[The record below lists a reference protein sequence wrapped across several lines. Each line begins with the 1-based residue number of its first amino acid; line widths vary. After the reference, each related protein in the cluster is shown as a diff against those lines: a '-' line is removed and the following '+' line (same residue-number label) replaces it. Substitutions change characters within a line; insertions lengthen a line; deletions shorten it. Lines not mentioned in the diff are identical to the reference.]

1 MEEKKID
8 EYFNKIFFSNEQ
20 SRPFYCCFRII
31 YEKETTMKNRSRT
44 EIIASILQVISKRGS
59 TRTKIMY
66 GAFLSYT
73 QLNDYL
79 SFMDQ
84 LGLIKYDKDDGHAS
98 SNYIVI
104 TEKGIHFLS
113 IHDRINQMIT
123 TMQVR

>member
-1 MEEKKID
+1 
-8 EYFNKIFFSNEQ
+8 
-20 SRPFYCCFRII
+20 
-31 YEKETTMKNRSRT
+31 MKNRSRT
-44 EIIASILQVISKRGS
+44 EIIASILQVVNKRGS

-73 QLNDYL
+73 QLNEYL

-84 LGLIKYDKDDGHAS
+84 MGLIKYDKDDDHTS

-104 TEKGIHFLS
+104 TEKGTHFLD

-123 TMQVR
+123 TMQIK